1 MKKDYPMS
9 PREIKNAETAY
20 RAAESRMVLLE
31 NHNRVLPIKKCGALF
46 INQSGRYHIHI
57 YDAYQFYP
65 PS

>member
-1 MKKDYPMS
+1 
-9 PREIKNAETAY
+9 
-20 RAAESRMVLLE
+20 MVLLE